1 MRVWRSVLYADK
13 ALTMPCVTIYVK
25 ASDFVDAMDIINF
38 SALNFAVV
46 CYPML
51 PSEVEGWAMAFPPG
65 EHIRFIPVLKPA
77 TR

>member
-25 ASDFVDAMDIINF
+25 ASDFVDAMDLINF

-51 PSEVEGWAMAFPPG
+51 AVEMDREAMSFPLG
-65 EHIRFIPVLKPA
+65 ERIRFIPWTNPA
-77 TR
+77 CP